1 MLGRLIKNVRAGK
14 DKLICFCK
22 EVASAP
28 ETITLTSDA
37 FAHGSDIPIHF
48 TQTGRDLSPPLV
60 WHNVPSNARS
70 LVLVVED
77 PDAPLP
83 FAFVHA
89 IAYNLLPQAFLPE
102 GAIPNTPPA
111 QSQPQPDGLRIGKN
125 TVGATAYR
133 GPGPIPDHGP
143 HAYHF
148 QVFALDCKLTFA
160 SPPRRRDLLAAMSG
174 HVLAKGILVGTY
186 ERWSRQITT

>member
-1 MLGRLIKNVRAGK
+1 MLGQLIKNVRAGK
-14 DKLICFCK
+14 DKVICFCK

-37 FAHGSDIPIHF
+37 FAHGSDIPIQF
-48 TQTGRDLSPPLV
+48 TQAGRDLSPPLM

-89 IAYNLLPQAFLPE
+89 IAYNLPPQAFLPE
-102 GAIPNTPPA
+102 GAIANTPPA
-111 QSQPQPDGLRIGKN
+111 RSQPQSDGLRIGKN

-133 GPGPIPDHGP
+133 GR
-143 HAYHF
+143 
-148 QVFALDCKLTFA
+148 VR
-160 SPPRRRDLLAAMSG
+160 SPVTARTHITSRSLHSTANSPSPRRQGEETCWLP
-174 HVLAKGILVGTY
+174 
-186 ERWSRQITT
+186 